1 MIIHSNEVYAQK
13 QTKLLWKGMEQMKN
27 HLYVLAIIIIVV
39 TALVSALESDSL
51 GFRGQDRDFRKITIV
66 SPLGG
71 EKLIAGRKQK
81 ISWQTSSSI
90 RYVKIE
96 YSINDGEEW
105 IELVK
110 NMKMDAPFASH
121 EWVVPC
127 TPTSKVKIR
136 VSDAY
141 GPDYDVLIK
150 PFSILCESESSKK

>member
-1 MIIHSNEVYAQK
+1 MRIYFLNLTMFLIV
-13 QTKLLWKGMEQMKN
+13 TVLLN
-27 HLYVLAIIIIVV
+27 LTLLSSSFA
-39 TALVSALESDSL
+39 
-51 GFRGQDRDFRKITIV
+51 FRDWDWDFRKITIT
-66 SPLGG
+66 SPEGG

-127 TPTSKVKIR
+127 TPTLKAKIR

-150 PFSILCESESSKK
+150 PFSIVCDSESSKKS